1 MESINQ
7 NAYPK
12 ILVISNNPFSKTSNN
27 GKTLASFF
35 KEYPSE
41 NIAQLYFSSEI
52 PNEDSYKNYF
62 RISDIQVLKSMVTF
76 ASAGSK
82 VHVDIN
88 KKSFRYG
95 EASAKSITNYI
106 KKSDFSRLSRE
117 LMWKSKKWKSN
128 EITYWLNDFS
138 PDIVF
143 FCAGDTG
150 FAYDI
155 VSYVL
160 DRTGAKLITYITDDY
175 VLPRRTASILWRLRR
190 NIIFKKMNRTI
201 SRSNLF
207 ITISEQMRKTYKEL
221 FKKDSIV
228 ALNMTESMKIDNFI
242 SENQNYNNIK
252 LIYTG
257 GLHFK
262 RYETLSLLANAINK
276 YNKNS
281 SGKKAFLSIYS
292 TGMLSDKVLNRLNI
306 KGASEFLGGLD
317 SKELKIKL
325 NEADI
330 PVHVESFDL
339 KSIES
344 TRLSIST
351 KIPEYLSLGKPILAI
366 GPEEVASMKYIADCA
381 FCINSADNIYE
392 NLALF
397 LNDNILQSELSE
409 KAVSMFDY
417 HHNSILSLDSL
428 SKRIISLHQGE
439 Q

>member
-1 MESINQ
+1 MLESVNKKE
-7 NAYPK
+7 YPK

-35 KEYPSE
+35 KEFPSG

-52 PNEDSYKNYF
+52 PNEERYMNYY
-62 RISDIQVLKSMVTF
+62 RISDGQVLKSIITF
-76 ASAGSK
+76 VRAGSK
-82 VHVDIN
+82 VRADIN
-88 KKSFRYG
+88 MKTFGYG
-95 EASAKSITNYI
+95 EASAKLMTNYM

-117 LMWKSKKWKSN
+117 LMWKCKKWMSN
-128 EITYWLNDFS
+128 ELINWLNDFS

-160 DRTGAKLITYITDDY
+160 DKTGAKLITYVTDDY
-175 VLPRRTASILWRLRR
+175 VLPRRTTSILWRLRR
-190 NIIFKKMNRTI
+190 NIILKKMHRTI

-221 FKKDSIV
+221 FEKDSIV
-228 ALNMTESMKIDNFI
+228 ALNMTESMKIENFT
-242 SENQNYNNIK
+242 SQKQDSNIIN
-252 LIYTG
+252 LIYAG

-262 RYETLSLLANAINK
+262 RYETLSLLADAIYK

-292 TGMLSDKVLNRLNI
+292 TGIISNKVLNSLNI
-306 KGASEFLGGLD
+306 QGASEFLGGLD
-317 SKELKIKL
+317 SNELKIKL

-330 PVHVESFDL
+330 PVHVESFDPRC
-339 KSIES
+339 IES

-366 GPEEVASMKYIADCA
+366 GPEEVASMKFLTNVAYCICDKNIIANE
-381 FCINSADNIYE
+381 ITK
-392 NLALF
+392 LF
-397 LNDNILQSELSE
+397 NEKKVQEELKKKVYNTYLDKYSIESLEELTQSIIDLNYQ
-409 KAVSMFDY
+409 
-417 HHNSILSLDSL
+417 
-428 SKRIISLHQGE
+428 
-439 Q
+439 

>member
-1 MESINQ
+1 MLESVNKKE
-7 NAYPK
+7 YPK

-35 KEYPSE
+35 KEFPSG

-52 PNEDSYKNYF
+52 PNEERYMNYY
-62 RISDIQVLKSMVTF
+62 RISDGQVLKSIITF
-76 ASAGSK
+76 VRAGSK
-82 VHVDIN
+82 VRADIN
-88 KKSFRYG
+88 MKTFGYG
-95 EASAKSITNYI
+95 EASAKLMTNYM

-117 LMWKSKKWKSN
+117 LMWKSKKWMSN
-128 EITYWLNDFS
+128 ELINWLNDFS

-160 DRTGAKLITYITDDY
+160 DKTGAKLITYVTDDY
-175 VLPRRTASILWRLRR
+175 VLPRRTTSILWRLRR
-190 NIIFKKMNRTI
+190 NIILKKMHRTI

-221 FKKDSIV
+221 FEKDSIV
-228 ALNMTESMKIDNFI
+228 ALNMTESMKIENFT
-242 SENQNYNNIK
+242 SQKQDSNIIN
-252 LIYTG
+252 LIYAG

-262 RYETLSLLANAINK
+262 RYETLSLLADAIYK

-292 TGMLSDKVLNRLNI
+292 TGIISNKVLNSLNI
-306 KGASEFLGGLD
+306 QGASEFLGGLD
-317 SKELKIKL
+317 SNELKIKL

-366 GPEEVASMKYIADCA
+366 GPEEVASMKFLTNVAY
-381 FCINSADNIYE
+381 CICDKNTISNEITK
-392 NLALF
+392 LF
-397 LNDNILQSELSE
+397 NGKKLQEELKKKAYSTYLDKCSIESLGKLTQSIIDLNYQ
-409 KAVSMFDY
+409 
-417 HHNSILSLDSL
+417 
-428 SKRIISLHQGE
+428 
-439 Q
+439 